1 MQNWYNIF
9 PKNLSLSIYVWIIFS
24 LLPFYFIFRSTSWL
38 EAILGIILIAIFFAS
53 YRLSFLSNGWFLYV
67 CVSIMMLI
75 NIGMSLVYGYV
86 YFALFLAFFIGNIK
100 HKGGFITLYV
110 VHIVTT
116 LIAAGFSVFTQEE
129 LFQYQLPFIVIAIL
143 GVILLPINTYNRLKR
158 QKLEA
163 QLVDANEKISQLLV
177 YEERQRIARDLH
189 DTLGQKL
196 SLIGLKSDLAKRLID
211 KDTLKAKS
219 EITDINKT
227 ARTALK
233 EVRDMLSDMRGAKL
247 DDEIKHVKQLLD
259 AAGIEV
265 TIKGDLELKQSPA
278 LVEDVLSMCLKEA
291 VTNVVKHSEASHCLI
306 DINESPNEVKMLIQ
320 DDGVGIDQSKQSKGH
335 GLRGI
340 SERLEFVNGKF
351 NLKTNSGTR
360 IEIQIPNVTQ
370 QINRED
376 AR

>member
-1 MQNWYNIF
+1 
-9 PKNLSLSIYVWIIFS
+9 
-24 LLPFYFIFRSTSWL
+24 
-38 EAILGIILIAIFFAS
+38 
-53 YRLSFLSNGWFLYV
+53 
-67 CVSIMMLI
+67 
-75 NIGMSLVYGYV
+75 
-86 YFALFLAFFIGNIK
+86 
-100 HKGGFITLYV
+100 
-110 VHIVTT
+110 
-116 LIAAGFSVFTQEE
+116 
-129 LFQYQLPFIVIAIL
+129 
-143 GVILLPINTYNRLKR
+143 
-158 QKLEA
+158 
-163 QLVDANEKISQLLV
+163 
-177 YEERQRIARDLH
+177 
-189 DTLGQKL
+189 
-196 SLIGLKSDLAKRLID
+196 
-211 KDTLKAKS
+211 
-219 EITDINKT
+219 
-227 ARTALK
+227 
-233 EVRDMLSDMRGAKL
+233 MLSDMRGAKL